1 MTTLQLRDQVIG
13 KLSQINDDRLLAEV
27 FRMLENAED
36 DTDVYQLSQ
45 GHNMAV
51 EEGIIQLNQGN
62 FLTNS
67 QANQE
72 IDKWLKR

>member
-13 KLSQINDDRLLAEV
+13 KISQINDDRLLAEV

-36 DTDVYQLSQ
+36 DTDIYQLSQ

-51 EEGIIQLNQGN
+51 EEGITQLNKGN

-67 QANQE
+67 QASQE